1 MFMARFGRKRWLF
14 FSTQLKKKGFKQI
27 KLFDSKQM
35 NFFVG
40 NFAGY
45 ADCLVYVMAVSPEDR
60 RVVGVGVT
68 FPPDEEWSGLSLQYE
83 TLKRRLTSKYG
94 EPSVCIERFQTS
106 PQPDND
112 FMRMHYVE
120 SGLCEY
126 RCGFKMDEG
135 IIGLEIAHKEG
146 GISDF
151 NYVSLTYID
160 GANVEVMEQDA
171 INDL

>member
-1 MFMARFGRKRWLF
+1 MKRLILLLLVFTSLLGNGQSVVRRLSPATTSRDSVSDCPHMKFMGIPLDGTLAS
-14 FSTQLKKKGFKQI
+14 FSTQLQKKGFKQI

-60 RVVGVGVT
+60 RVVGGGVT

-94 EPSVCIERFQTS
+94 EPSVCIESMGRKTK
-106 PQPDND
+106 
-112 FMRMHYVE
+112 
-120 SGLCEY
+120 CTT
-126 RCGFKMDEG
+126 
-135 IIGLEIAHKEG
+135 G
-146 GISDF
+146 GWWDKGV
-151 NYVSLTYID
+151 N
-160 GANVEVMEQDA
+160 A
-171 INDL
+171 